1 MDPLHPRHVLDAI
14 SDAQAIWTYHRG
26 ELGGTDRLADVAE
39 HTDRLIR
46 ALSRLQTLAA
56 THPDLT
62 IDDAIPRGAVPQD
75 EILHWLESAAFVRS
89 LVEIPEHPFEIVVS
103 SGAPASAAGEVAEL
117 LTTLNGQRLPVRLCL
132 EADGTPTHRVDLTPS
147 VLAAL
152 DAMVAGRE
160 TSPWGD
166 DPDGPDAS
174 DGSEPDPEDDPAD
187 RSEAV
192 DTLLRRL
199 RGR

>member
-75 EILHWLESAAFVRS
+75 EILHWLENAAFVRS
-89 LVEIPEHPFEIVVS
+89 LVEIPERPFEIVVS
-103 SGAPASAAGEVAEL
+103 ASAPAYADGDVAEL
-117 LTTLNGQRLPVRLCL
+117 VTTLNGQRLPVRLCL
-132 EADGTPTHRVDLTPS
+132 EPDGTPTHRVDLTPP

-160 TSPWGD
+160 TGPWGD
-166 DPDGPDAS
+166 GPDGS
-174 DGSEPDPEDDPAD
+174 DGSDPDPEDDPAD

-192 DTLLRRL
+192 DALLRRL